1 MQSPYSFASAR
12 TLSLGMTH
20 RSMPRSLLAHQ
31 GELEQVHYIPYP
43 SRSEMPSTVPHPN
56 HTSCSSESRWG
67 FPILNSFDF
76 TKVYMDAII
85 VNHMPKELYLLQPEF
100 THRELCDLVSL
111 RFRTHEMPHLLLLLY
126 LPKDSKS
133 DVHSANFHSIIYP
146 FPFDNLN
153 FKVSFDFYV

>member
-20 RSMPRSLLAHQ
+20 RSIPRSLLAHQ

-56 HTSCSSESRWG
+56 HTSCSFESRWG

-85 VNHMPKELYLLQPEF
+85 RAPSDRETSRPTLLQGLSRYEI
-100 THRELCDLVSL
+100 
-111 RFRTHEMPHLLLLLY
+111 RFLKKGAFALMKGAHLLLLLY

-133 DVHSANFHSIIYP
+133 DVHSAYFIQ
-146 FPFDNLN
+146 
-153 FKVSFDFYV
+153 